1 MTARDVITSAREAHK
16 RGMPSG
22 TVFAY
27 ISHTSGHVKYKE
39 LDDGTWDKVHIKGG
53 RYYKHSDKK
62 KSRSK
67 KRSRRAARA

>member
-27 ISHTSGHVKYKE
+27 ISHSTGHVKYKE
-39 LDDGTWDKVHIKGG
+39 LADDAWDKVRIRGG
-53 RYYKHSDKK
+53 RYYKHSDK

-67 KRSRRAARA
+67 KRSRRAAKA